1 MKNIKKAK
9 RIAALSLA
17 FALALTACSGKEQ
30 GEDPTGTDGAPQG
43 LTEFIDWELAA
54 NEMTSFLMPNT
65 EESKNLRHMGN
76 MISSLLT
83 TDNHGRFIGNVATEW
98 GADETGFVWTFKLRD
113 DVTWVDVN
121 GQHKADC
128 TAADWLTSMEWILNY
143 HKNGAQNTSML
154 IELIDGAG
162 AYYDYTKTLS
172 PEEGQATHG
181 TDEKFLSTVGIS
193 APDPYT
199 LQYRL
204 TKAAP
209 YFYTVAGAA
218 CMCPIPQGMIDEL
231 GVENVLGVTPAQLWY
246 SGPYTMTEFVSGN
259 TKTFTKNPAYFDKE
273 AKLFDTVVIKMIEDG
288 NADDTLFMNG
298 EIDRCELSESRLRI
312 IWEDEDSPWRDKLVQ
327 TRPSRFNYQI
337 VFNYGKRFDDGSY
350 DEAWNTA
357 VANEAFRKSFYYGL
371 DFKEF
376 WSLYD
381 FINPASNRIETF
393 VTQDVVTYSDGTDY
407 VDKLMEMMGT
417 TNGHTDAAKAQD
429 YVAQAKAE
437 LAGKVEFPIQADYY
451 IKAGD
456 QTAQD
461 QATVLKG
468 IFESVAEDYIQ
479 INIKT
484 YITNVTSEVRKP
496 ALASFEI
503 SGWGADY
510 RDPENFLNQ
519 LVTGNDSAIY
529 TNLLT
534 KANEITDPE
543 AKAAFAEFSQM
554 VAQANTIVDDL
565 DARYEAQ
572 AKAEAF
578 YYDHA
583 FMIPCRG
590 VSVWSMTKENTY
602 SHSAGSRTYRNWETS
617 TEPYT
622 TEQYEQLKAV
632 FDAELN

>member
-1 MKNIKKAK
+1 MKKSTRTK
-9 RIAALSLA
+9 RIAALG
-17 FALALTACSGKEQ
+17 LALTLALSACTKSGPE
-30 GEDPTGTDGAPQG
+30 GSDGPDGAAQP

-76 MISSLLT
+76 MISALLT
-83 TDNHGRFIGNVATEW
+83 QDNHGRFIGNVATEW
-98 GADETGFVWTFKLRD
+98 GADETGFIWTFKLRN

-121 GQHKADC
+121 GNYKGDC
-128 TAADWLTSMEWILNY
+128 TAQDWLTSMEWILNY

-162 AYYDYTKTLS
+162 EYYEYSKTLT
-172 PEEGQATHG
+172 PEEGMATHA
-181 TDEKFLSTVGIS
+181 TDEKFLETVGIS
-193 APDPYT
+193 AADPYA

-231 GVENVLGVTPAQLWY
+231 GVENVLGVSPAQLWY

-259 TKTFTKNPAYFDKE
+259 TKTFTKNEAYFDKDS
-273 AKLFDTVVIKMIEDG
+273 KLFDTVTIKMIEDG
-288 NADDTLFMNG
+288 NADDNLFING
-298 EIDRCELSESRLRI
+298 EVDRCELSESRLRI
-312 IWEDEDSPWRDKLVQ
+312 IWEDENSPWRDKLVQ
-327 TRPSRFNYQI
+327 TRPSRFNYQV
-337 VFNYGKRFDDGSY
+337 VFNYGKKFEDGTP
-350 DEAWNTA
+350 DTNWNTA
-357 VANEAFRKSFYYGL
+357 VANEAFRKSLYYGL

-381 FINPASNRIETF
+381 FINPESNRIETF
-393 VTQDVVTYSDGTDY
+393 VTRDVVTYSDGTDY
-407 VDKLMEMMGT
+407 VDKLMEIMGT
-417 TNGHTDAAKAQD
+417 TDGHVDAAKAQD
-429 YVAQAKAE
+429 YVAQAKSE
-437 LAGKVEFPIQADYY
+437 LAGKVTFPIQADYY

-461 QATVLKG
+461 QATVLKN
-468 IFESVAEDYIQ
+468 IFENLAEDYIQ

-484 YITNVTSEVRKP
+484 YITNVTSEVRSP

-529 TNLLT
+529 TSLLT
-534 KANEITDPE
+534 KANTITDPE
-543 AKAAFAEFSQM
+543 TKEIFAQFSQM
-554 VAQANTIVDDL
+554 VAQANAIVDDL

-572 AKAEAF
+572 AQAEAF
-578 YYDHA
+578 YYEHA
-583 FMIPCRG
+583 LMIPCRG

-602 SHSAGSRTYRNWETS
+602 SHPGGSRIYRNWETS
-617 TEPYT
+617 SEPYT
-622 TEQYEQLKAV
+622 AEQYEQLKAA
-632 FDAELN
+632 FEAELG

>member
-1 MKNIKKAK
+1 MKKSTRTK
-9 RIAALSLA
+9 RIAALG
-17 FALALTACSGKEQ
+17 LALTLALSACTKSGPE
-30 GEDPTGTDGAPQG
+30 GSDGP
-43 LTEFIDWELAA
+43 DA

-76 MISSLLT
+76 MISALLT
-83 TDNHGRFIGNVATEW
+83 QDNHGRFIGNVATEW
-98 GADETGFVWTFKLRD
+98 GADETGFIWTFKLRN

-121 GQHKADC
+121 GNYKGDC
-128 TAADWLTSMEWILNY
+128 TAQDWLTSMEWILNY

-162 AYYDYTKTLS
+162 EYYEYSKTLT
-172 PEEGQATHG
+172 PEEGMATHA
-181 TDEKFLSTVGIS
+181 TDEKFLETVGIS

-218 CMCPIPQGMIDEL
+218 CMCPVPQGMIDEL
-231 GVENVLGVTPAQLWY
+231 GVENVLGVSPPHLWY

-259 TKTFTKNPAYFDKE
+259 TKTFTKNEAYFDKDS
-273 AKLFDTVVIKMIEDG
+273 KLFDTVTIKMIEDG
-288 NADDTLFMNG
+288 NADDNLFISG
-298 EIDRCELSESRLRI
+298 EVDRCELSESRLRI
-312 IWEDEDSPWRDKLVQ
+312 IWEDENSPWRDKLVQ
-327 TRPSRFNYQI
+327 TRPSRFNYQV
-337 VFNYGKRFDDGSY
+337 VFNYGKKFEDGTP
-350 DEAWNTA
+350 DTNWNTA
-357 VANEAFRKSFYYGL
+357 VANEAFRKSLYYGL

-381 FINPASNRIETF
+381 FINPESNRIETF
-393 VTQDVVTYSDGTDY
+393 VTRDVVTYSDGTDY
-407 VDKLMEMMGT
+407 VDKLMEIMGT
-417 TNGHTDAAKAQD
+417 TDGHVDAAKAQD
-429 YVAQAKAE
+429 YVAQAKSE
-437 LAGKVEFPIQADYY
+437 LAGKVTFPIQADYY

-461 QATVLKG
+461 QATVLKN
-468 IFESVAEDYIQ
+468 IFENLAEDYIQ

-484 YITNVTSEVRKP
+484 YITNVTSEVRSP

-529 TNLLT
+529 TSLLT
-534 KANEITDPE
+534 KANTITDPE
-543 AKAAFAEFSQM
+543 TKEIFAQFSQM
-554 VAQANTIVDDL
+554 VAQANAIVDDL

-572 AKAEAF
+572 AQAEAF
-578 YYDHA
+578 YYEHA
-583 FMIPCRG
+583 LMIPCRG

-602 SHSAGSRTYRNWETS
+602 SHPGGSRIYRNWETS
-617 TEPYT
+617 SEPYT
-622 TEQYEQLKAV
+622 AEQYEQLKAA
-632 FDAELN
+632 FEAELG